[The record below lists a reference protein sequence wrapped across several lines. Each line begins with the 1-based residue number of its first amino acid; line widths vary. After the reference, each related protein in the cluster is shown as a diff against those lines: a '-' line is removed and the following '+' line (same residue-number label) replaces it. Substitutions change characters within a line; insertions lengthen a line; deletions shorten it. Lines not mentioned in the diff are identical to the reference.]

1 LAGFA
6 SLVRQHFG
14 VEARLDAYQGAW
26 KEIPAASRSRLQRGG
41 RNLRLGRDAIAG
53 TRTWDEH
60 AGIALSLG
68 PLDAREAARFF
79 PDGDAHGQLASLAA
93 LYFGPDLD
101 CRLSLLVSG
110 GAPLRLERG
119 APPRLSWN
127 TGLRRVEDGQ
137 RQRIDL
143 DLRQPEV
150 A

>member
-1 LAGFA
+1 
-6 SLVRQHFG
+6 
-14 VEARLDAYQGAW
+14 
-26 KEIPAASRSRLQRGG
+26 
-41 RNLRLGRDAIAG
+41 
-53 TRTWDEH
+53 
-60 AGIALSLG
+60 
-68 PLDAREAARFF
+68 
-79 PDGDAHGQLASLAA
+79 
-93 LYFGPDLD
+93 
-101 CRLSLLVSG
+101 SLLVSG